1 MKVSVCITVLN
12 AQGLIGPLLE
22 SLLNQTKKA
31 DEIVI
36 VDGGSSDNTLEV
48 IKHFQKKNREIKL
61 LLEKCLRSEG
71 RNLAVE
77 ISNNSVVA
85 MTDAGCIPKKNWLE
99 KITAP
104 LQYPEVD
111 ISAGVYKARG
121 ESPMQKALG
130 VFLGF
135 PLAKVGEDFL
145 PTTRS
150 IAFRREA
157 WERVGGFPKSR
168 ANSAEDTEFNYKAVK
183 LGLKYSRVK
192 DAIVE
197 WGIPQSLKEGLKTMQ
212 DYAKWDTRYGI
223 WWHPTQRFASHNIR
237 VISIFLRYLI
247 GISLVILGFSNYP
260 LLLLAG
266 FGLVLY
272 VLWAFRKVYQEFPD
286 WKIGIWGPL
295 IQVASDFAVM
305 AGFLKGLGRTQET
318 RLPQ

>member
-36 VDGGSSDNTLEV
+36 VDGGSKDKTVEI

-77 ISNNSVVA
+77 ISKNSLIV
-85 MTDAGCIPKKNWLE
+85 MTDAGCIPGKDWIA
-99 KITAP
+99 KITVP
-104 LQYPEVD
+104 FEHPEID
-111 ISAGVYKARG
+111 IVAGLYKAAG
-121 ESPMQKALG
+121 ETSMQKALG

-135 PLAKVGEDFL
+135 PLSKFGADFL

-150 IAFRREA
+150 IAFKREA
-157 WERVGGFPKSR
+157 WERVGGFPER
-168 ANSAEDTEFNYKAVK
+168 EANSAEDTEFNYKAVK
-183 LGLKYSRVK
+183 LGLRYSRVK

-197 WGIPQSLKEGLKTMQ
+197 WGIPRSLKEGLQTMGG
-212 DYAKWDTRYGI
+212 YARWDARYGI
-223 WWHPTQRFASHNIR
+223 WWHPTQRFESHNIR
-237 VISIFLRYLI
+237 VVSVFLRYLI
-247 GISLVILGFSNYP
+247 GTSLVILGFSNS
-260 LLLLAG
+260 LLLWLAG
-266 FGLVLY
+266 FGLILY
-272 VLWAFRKVYQEFPD
+272 ISWAFRKVYQEFPD